1 MKTINLQYTGQ
12 LANVAGRSGETV
24 EVEEGTPLGEF
35 VAQVAGEHGTKFS
48 DLVIDRETG
57 KLHRSLMVVFEG
69 EQADGDLDSLSF
81 DEVETVMLM
90 TPIAGG

>member
-1 MKTINLQYTGQ
+1 M
-12 LANVAGRSGETV
+12 V
-24 EVEEGTPLGEF
+24 EVEEGTPLGEL
-35 VAQVAGEHGTKFS
+35 VTNIAEKHGTKFS

-69 EQADGDLDSLSF
+69 EQADGDLDSLSL
-81 DEVETVMLM
+81 DDVENVMLM